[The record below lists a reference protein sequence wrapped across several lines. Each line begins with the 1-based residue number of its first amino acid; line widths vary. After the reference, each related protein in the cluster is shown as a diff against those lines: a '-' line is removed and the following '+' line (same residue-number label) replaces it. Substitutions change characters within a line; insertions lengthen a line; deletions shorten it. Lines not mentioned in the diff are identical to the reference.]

1 MRQNFSTLY
10 ESRLVLAHRAGFHA
24 CIFSKRLSIIF
35 TKLHLQNPICLEV
48 IVMIKKFITETARA
62 VLRDSKIIKDDN
74 KRKHQEMVAKE
85 IEFETRFSIKQKEI
99 EQLRESIRKTMR

>member
-85 IEFETRFSIKQKEI
+85 IEFETRFSITRIYSKNNAI
-99 EQLRESIRKTMR
+99 GTVIH